1 MAERIVSPGVFTKE
15 IDQSFLPQGIGEIG
29 AALIGP
35 TIKGPAQIPTQVKN
49 YAEFESIFGSYTEDS
64 YLPFTAKEYLDNAGA
79 LTVTRLLYED
89 GYKLTKGALAI
100 IAESG
105 SGAGLKSFVSHIL
118 HPTVTITHS
127 DTAEIFASSSIS
139 SGESGSFSITVSGS
153 YTADSKYPGYSG
165 FSSTIGKSTTVSSS
179 INDSSN
185 SYIEKIFGS
194 NPKSIDY
201 PVYVQYENEN
211 IKNQFENLGDVS
223 VKL

>member
-64 YLPFTAKEYLDNAGA
+64 YLPFTAKEYLDNAGT

-105 SGAGLKSFVSHIL
+105 SGAEQKSFVSHIL
-118 HPTVTITHS
+118 HPTVAITHNE
-127 DTAEIFASSSIS
+127 TELFVSSSIS
-139 SGESGSFSITVSGS
+139 NGESGSFSLTISGS
-153 YTADSKYPGYSG
+153 YKVNSQYPGYSG
-165 FSSTIGKSTTVSSS
+165 FSNTAGRIQR
-179 INDSSN
+179 
-185 SYIEKIFGS
+185 Y
-194 NPKSIDY
+194 
-201 PVYVQYENEN
+201 
-211 IKNQFENLGDVS
+211 L
-223 VKL
+223 LL